1 VSADSLQRSL
11 AIERAQL
18 KGFAR
23 SLSEVEWLLLVL
35 VGLYLL
41 VAQPSMREPLVVL
54 GATLGFALLVVTLRY
69 AQALRE
75 RLELKLSLEVLLM
88 IGFLTV
94 MLSQIGGTSSPLV
107 NLYLLPTIT
116 TALALGRRAT
126 LLVVLLVTGAY
137 VLLATLDGGVAAV
150 SIDLFVRAIVTLV
163 PSILV
168 AFVTSLM
175 AGQLQEA
182 RSKIK
187 ALADRDVLT
196 GILGINAF
204 LRMAERQ
211 HQRAARA
218 QGSYSIL
225 LVDVDHLK
233 AVNETYGHQAGDRA
247 LQLVA
252 KALLRAT
259 RPGDLVARFGGDEF
273 IVLLLDAEVDTA
285 AEIAQRVRN
294 VVFAATL
301 EVNLDIARVQVSV
314 GAANYPV
321 DADKLERVMAAADRA
336 MYKDKNLRALP
347 SGQLVIQ
354 KR

>member
-1 VSADSLQRSL
+1 
-11 AIERAQL
+11 
-18 KGFAR
+18 
-23 SLSEVEWLLLVL
+23 
-35 VGLYLL
+35 
-41 VAQPSMREPLVVL
+41 
-54 GATLGFALLVVTLRY
+54 
-69 AQALRE
+69 
-75 RLELKLSLEVLLM
+75 
-88 IGFLTV
+88 
-94 MLSQIGGTSSPLV
+94 
-107 NLYLLPTIT
+107 
-116 TALALGRRAT
+116 LALGRRAT